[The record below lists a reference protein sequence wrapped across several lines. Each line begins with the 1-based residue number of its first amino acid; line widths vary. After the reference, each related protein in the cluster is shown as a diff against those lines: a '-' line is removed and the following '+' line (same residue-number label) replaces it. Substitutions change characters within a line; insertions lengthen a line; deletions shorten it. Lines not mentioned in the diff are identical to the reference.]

1 MSVYHKDQNA
11 SRFEFRDPVI
21 RTLHLPYTF
30 PNLVHIGH
38 IVTLNIE
45 KVKIVNLWG
54 YKEIVQRDMWMGC
67 DHNQTKSKQWTVINS
82 IPSSCET
89 QEMKVDMT
97 NDEKVLY
104 LNQCSESRVPEN
116 STFLQSKQN
125 HCLILYP
132 EVTLYTKGLQYEND
146 VWGDG
151 VQKWIISQVQ
161 RISCQS

>member
-1 MSVYHKDQNA
+1 M
-11 SRFEFRDPVI
+11 
-21 RTLHLPYTF
+21 
-30 PNLVHIGH
+30 
-38 IVTLNIE
+38 
-45 KVKIVNLWG
+45 KIVNLWG
-54 YKEIVQRDMWMGC
+54 YKEIVQRDLWMGC
-67 DHNQTKSKQWTVINS
+67 DHNQTKSKPWTVVKS

-132 EVTLYTKGLQYEND
+132 EVTLHTKGLHYEND

-151 VQKWIISQVQ
+151 VQKWIITQVQ
-161 RISCQS
+161 IISCQS